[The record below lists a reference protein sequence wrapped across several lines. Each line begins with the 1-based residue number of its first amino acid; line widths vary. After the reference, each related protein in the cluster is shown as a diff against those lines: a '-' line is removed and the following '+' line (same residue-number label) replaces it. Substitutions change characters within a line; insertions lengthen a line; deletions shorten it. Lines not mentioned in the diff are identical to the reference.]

1 MSLLA
6 EVVKTRASSERLGVF
21 ASSITAPVCAVMLGL
36 VLLYAAGFAQTTEI
50 HNGAHDTRHSSGF
63 PCH

>member
-6 EVVKTRASSERLGVF
+6 EVVKTRASSRRPGAV
-21 ASSITAPVCAVMLGL
+21 ASSIAAPVCAAMLGL
-36 VLLYAAGFAQTTEI
+36 VLLYAAGFVQTAEI
-50 HNGAHDTRHSSGF
+50 HNGAHDTRHSAGF

>member
-6 EVVKTRASSERLGVF
+6 EVVKTRASGRRSDAVV
-21 ASSITAPVCAVMLGL
+21 SSIAAPLCAVMLGL
-36 VLLYAAGFAQTTEI
+36 MLLYAAGFAQTGDI
-50 HNGAHDTRHSSGF
+50 HNGAHDTRHSAGF

>member
-6 EVVKTRASSERLGVF
+6 EVVKTRASSGRSGAV
-21 ASSITAPVCAVMLGL
+21 ASSIAAPLCTLILGL
-36 VLLYAAGFAQTTEI
+36 VLLYAAGFAQTAEI
-50 HNGAHDTRHSSGF
+50 HNGAHDTRHSAGF

>member
-6 EVVKTRASSERLGVF
+6 AVVKTRASSGRRGVF
-21 ASSITAPVCAVMLGL
+21 ASSIAAPFCAVMLGL
-36 VLLYAAGFAQTTEI
+36 VLLYAAGFAQTAEI
-50 HNGAHDTRHSSGF
+50 HNGAHDARHSAGF

>member
-6 EVVKTRASSERLGVF
+6 EVVKTRASSKRSGAV
-21 ASSITAPVCAVMLGL
+21 ASSIAAPVCAVMLGL
-36 VLLYAAGFAQTTEI
+36 VLLYAAGFAQTGEI
-50 HNGAHDTRHSSGF
+50 HNGAHDTRHAAGF

>member
-1 MSLLA
+1 MSLFA
-6 EVVKTRASSERLGVF
+6 EVVKTRASSGRPGA
-21 ASSITAPVCAVMLGL
+21 ASSSIVAPVCAAILGL
-36 VLLYAAGFAQTTEI
+36 VLLYAAGFAQTAEI

>member
-6 EVVKTRASSERLGVF
+6 EVVKTRASSGAVT
-21 ASSITAPVCAVMLGL
+21 SSITASVCAAMLGL
-36 VLLYAAGFAQTTEI
+36 VLLYAAGFAQTGEI
-50 HNGAHDTRHSSGF
+50 HNGTHDTRHSAGF

>member
-6 EVVKTRASSERLGVF
+6 EVVKTRASSGRSGATSSNIA
-21 ASSITAPVCAVMLGL
+21 ASVCAAILGL
-36 VLLYAAGFAQTTEI
+36 VLLYAAGFAQTAEI
-50 HNGAHDTRHSSGF
+50 HNGAHDTRHSAGF

>member
-6 EVVKTRASSERLGVF
+6 EVVKTRASSGRSGGV
-21 ASSITAPVCAVMLGL
+21 ASGITAPFCAVILGL
-36 VLLYAAGFAQTTEI
+36 VLLYAAGFAQTAEI
-50 HNGAHDTRHSSGF
+50 HNGAHDTRHTAGF

>member
-6 EVVKTRASSERLGVF
+6 EVVKTRASSGRSGTV
-21 ASSITAPVCAVMLGL
+21 ASSIAASVCAAMLGL
-36 VLLYAAGFAQTTEI
+36 VLLYAAGFAQIAEI
-50 HNGAHDTRHSSGF
+50 HNGTHDTRHSAGF